1 MEMPVAATVGDLRRL
16 MVFVVLHDRSF
27 GRGSMFGDM
36 MPWCRFGAASMSAVR
51 GGERCAAERDAGCR
65 RNHKGF
71 QEFVHGAP
79 SLSLSGFMR
88 TFFAAYDRIGKMGFI
103 F

>member
-1 MEMPVAATVGDLRRL
+1 MAAAVDDPRRL
-16 MVFVVLHDRSF
+16 MVFVMLHDRSF
-27 GRGSMFGDM
+27 RRGAMLDDM
-36 MPWCRFGAASMSAVR
+36 MPWCRFGAASTSALR
-51 GGERCAAERDAGCR
+51 GRERCAAERDAGDRC
-65 RNHKGF
+65 NYEGF

-88 TFFAAYDRIGKMGFI
+88 AFFAAYNRIGKRGFI

>member
-1 MEMPVAATVGDLRRL
+1 MSATVDDLRRPV
-16 MVFVVLHDRSF
+16 VFVTLHDRSF
-27 GRGSMFGDM
+27 RRGAMLDDM
-36 MPWCRFGAASMSAVR
+36 MPWCRFGAASTSAVR
-51 GGERCAAERDAGCR
+51 SCERSAAERDAGDRCD
-65 RNHKGF
+65 HKSF

-88 TFFAAYDRIGKMGFI
+88 TFFAAYDRIGKRGFI

>member
-1 MEMPVAATVGDLRRL
+1 M
-16 MVFVVLHDRSF
+16 S
-27 GRGSMFGDM
+27 RGLFFNFKREEGEGLLAFWRGAMLDDM
-36 MPWCRFGAASMSAVR
+36 MPGRRFGAAATSAVR
-51 GGERCAAERDAGCR
+51 GGERCAAERDAGDRCD
-65 RNHKGF
+65 HKSF

-88 TFFAAYDRIGKMGFI
+88 TFFAAYDRIGKRGFI

>member
-1 MEMPVAATVGDLRRL
+1 MAAAVDNLRRPV
-16 MVFVVLHDRSF
+16 VFVTLHDRSF
-27 GRGSMFGDM
+27 RRGAMLDDM
-36 MPWCRFGAASMSAVR
+36 MPWCRFGSASTAAVR
-51 GGERCAAERDAGCR
+51 SGERCAAERDAGDRC
-65 RNHKGF
+65 NYEGF

-88 TFFAAYDRIGKMGFI
+88 TFFAAYDRVGERGFI

>member
-1 MEMPVAATVGDLRRL
+1 VAAAVDDPRRL
-16 MVFVVLHDRSF
+16 MVFVTLHDRSF
-27 GRGSMFGDM
+27 GRSTMLDDM
-36 MPWCRFGAASMSAVR
+36 VPRCSFGAASTSAVR
-51 GGERCAAERDAGCR
+51 GCERCAAERDAGDRC
-65 RNHKGF
+65 NHKSF

-88 TFFAAYDRIGKMGFI
+88 AFFAAYDRVGKMGFI